1 MKNDTVYHVTL
12 SPKTPETASGSAPAI
27 LAETQKQLGF
37 VPNMYANM
45 ANAPDLLDTYI
56 HGYRLFR
63 QNPRLSP
70 AEQEVI
76 FLVISRENGC
86 RYCVAAH
93 TMLAYNMSNVPAA
106 VIEAIRHGTSIP
118 EPRLR
123 ALAAFTQVL
132 LQTRGNPSTDAAHE
146 FLSAGYTELHVLDII
161 HAIAIKTLSNY
172 TNHVFHTALDPQ
184 LVAHAWSPAL
194 RSRAAVS

>member
-1 MKNDTVYHVTL
+1 MKNDKVYCVTQA
-12 SPKTPETASGSAPAI
+12 PKTPDTAPGSAQAI
-27 LAETQKQLGF
+27 LTETRKQLGF
-37 VPNMYANM
+37 VPNLYANM
-45 ANAPDLLDTYI
+45 ANTPDVLDTYM

-76 FLVISRENGC
+76 FLVISLENGC
-86 RYCVAAH
+86 HYCVAAH
-93 TMLAYNMSNVPAA
+93 SMLAHNMSNVPAA
-106 VIEAIRHGTSIP
+106 VIEAIRDGGSIP

-132 LQTRGNPSTDAAHE
+132 LQTRGNPSPDAARD
-146 FLSAGYTELHVLDII
+146 FLDAGYTELHILDII

-172 TNHVFHTALDPQ
+172 TNHVFHTAVDPP
-184 LVAHAWSPAL
+184 LTAHAWTPAVPA
-194 RSRAAVS
+194 RPASG